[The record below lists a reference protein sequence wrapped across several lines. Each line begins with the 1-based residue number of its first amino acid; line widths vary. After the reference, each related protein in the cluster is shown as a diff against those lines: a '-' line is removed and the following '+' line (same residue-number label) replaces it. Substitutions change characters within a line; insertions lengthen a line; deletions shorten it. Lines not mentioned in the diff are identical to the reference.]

1 MKKLFALLTALVI
14 AAAPVTA
21 FALTSGDTREIPV
34 LAKYS
39 GGTTTPDV
47 YSVNISWGNMKFTY
61 SEGSSRR
68 WDPDTHQYSTGS
80 AKSSWKADG
89 STVTVTNHSNV
100 DVTVEFSYAPVAQYQ
115 AVTGTLSTTS
125 KTLNAGQVGEFDKA
139 DSVTSTLTLSGTL
152 PSSVT
157 DFAQVGTI
165 TVSIT

>member
-21 FALTSGDTREIPV
+21 FALGSNETQDIQV
-34 LAKYS
+34 MAKYS

-61 SEGSSRR
+61 SEGSSRS
-68 WDPDTHQYSTGS
+68 WDPDTHQYSTS
-80 AKSSWKADG
+80 STKSWRADG
-89 STVTVTNHSNV
+89 NTVTVTNHSNV
-100 DVTVEFSYAPVAQYQ
+100 DVTVRFSYAPVEKYK
-115 AVTGTLSTTS
+115 AVTGQLSTTS
-125 KTLNAGQVGEFDKA
+125 ETLDAGVENQPASA
-139 DSVTSTLTLSGTL
+139 DSVTSTLTLSGAL

-157 DFAQVGTI
+157 EFAHVGTI